1 MPRTKQWQP
10 QVTREDLASHSSGIE
25 QGSLVAHENRR
36 DKSPSPPPS
45 QGNEPNAKYGSPNL
59 TRLKVKYRQADDDHP
74 VLAGV
79 RGPRDPNSAVEK
91 LMRDSGYSGDAA
103 RQYDYEPTHPFHV
116 LNRDLIWF
124 EVLDSVPGK
133 PCNPS
138 CRGTIHFGRYQRGEI
153 HYGSISQR
161 SEVHGVAGAMCS
173 LGQVGMVRGEEEVL
187 GGEGLMLD
195 VVHLKS
201 IYAAGM
207 RREKAVGIG
216 RSLYIWAYRGRQ
228 MMPMSRP
235 WMISEAHESFP
246 CVEWKQLAGRW
257 LVRGCTLRACSATDP
272 DPDPELIPE
281 SKIPYIEVQWN
292 SGISGNAWGFM

>member
-1 MPRTKQWQP
+1 MAHTNDDTIHINGDRRVFAIPLAALRYASQSCVLDPVHGLLFYSPHVAERPVTPRTKQWQP
-10 QVTREDLASHSSGIE
+10 QVTREDLASVQGHSSGIE

-36 DKSPSPPPS
+36 DKPPPPPPS

-59 TRLKVKYRQADDDHP
+59 TRLKVKYRQPDDDHP

-79 RGPRDPNSAVEK
+79 RGPSDPNSAVEK
-91 LMRDSGYSGDAA
+91 LTRDSGYSGDAA

-116 LNRDLIWF
+116 LDRDLIWF

-173 LGQVGMVRGEEEVL
+173 LGQVGMVRGEEEEVL

-201 IYAAGM
+201 M
-207 RREKAVGIG
+207 
-216 RSLYIWAYRGRQ
+216 
-228 MMPMSRP
+228 
-235 WMISEAHESFP
+235 
-246 CVEWKQLAGRW
+246 
-257 LVRGCTLRACSATDP
+257 
-272 DPDPELIPE
+272 
-281 SKIPYIEVQWN
+281 
-292 SGISGNAWGFM
+292 

>member
-1 MPRTKQWQP
+1 MAHTNDTIHINGDRVTSRNPFFSSPPIVFRTLSAGQRVFAIP
-10 QVTREDLASHSSGIE
+10 LAALRYASPSCVLDPVHGLLFYSPHVAERPADAENEAVASSGSLRSHDLASVQGHSSGPGGIE

-91 LMRDSGYSGDAA
+91 LTRDSGYSGDAA

-201 IYAAGM
+201 M
-207 RREKAVGIG
+207 
-216 RSLYIWAYRGRQ
+216 
-228 MMPMSRP
+228 
-235 WMISEAHESFP
+235 
-246 CVEWKQLAGRW
+246 
-257 LVRGCTLRACSATDP
+257 
-272 DPDPELIPE
+272 
-281 SKIPYIEVQWN
+281 
-292 SGISGNAWGFM
+292 